1 MRTIKKQN
9 EHNDPSLETA
19 VSLKKGDFNTP
30 PVNPFFQKENGG
42 LKCNISKPPSSLQ
55 SRTAFAQVLFDIL
68 NRFDNV
74 HFCNRV
80 QRDRR
85 CQQTGSNRN
94 HSSLYNR
101 NNGNGNQL

>member
-42 LKCNISKPPSSLQ
+42 LKYNISKPPLDFSTQNRHRMAVSCVRIYTLNSYLSLE
-55 SRTAFAQVLFDIL
+55 
-68 NRFDNV
+68 
-74 HFCNRV
+74 
-80 QRDRR
+80 
-85 CQQTGSNRN
+85 
-94 HSSLYNR
+94 
-101 NNGNGNQL
+101 